1 MRRMRLS
8 TALLTEQ
15 RIITSVITRWPIDR
29 LYVLSEITR
38 FVALTEQNPTKG
50 DTAFQCDPVECRI
63 ILS

>member
-8 TALLTEQ
+8 IARLTGQ

-29 LYVLSEITR
+29 PYVLSETTR
-38 FVALTEQNPTKG
+38 FVALVEQNPTRV
-50 DTAFQCDPVECRI
+50 DTVFQCDPVECRI